1 MLRLRYFL
9 SIGILFLLLLGVS
22 LRLPTSDLNST
33 IVNASNASG
42 ALQNY
47 KIVQYPLP
55 KGSTQPWGMTVDK
68 SGRVW
73 FVEEQSNQIGMFNP
87 MSASFAEYN
96 VTTPKALL
104 EEIATSADGRVWF
117 TELDGNKLGELNP
130 STGSMQEYNTPR
142 GIDNLPCGPIGVT
155 AAPNGNIWIT
165 CEFSN
170 QLDEF
175 FPSNSSFISFN
186 LPVFYSAPLDIVF
199 DGAGNFWFTA
209 ADSDMLGYVTVAN
222 LRNGT
227 DSGIQEFA
235 PTNQTY
241 LVTITNSQVPNTSD
255 LTATTAG
262 QKIVSSLQTPSEIA
276 LSPDGNSLWIT
287 EHLVS
292 SFDRY
297 DINSKSLTKYWTSQ
311 TYSSSYSTSLP
322 NGIAVDS
329 AGHVWIA
336 EHYGNRIAEFDPSS
350 DQMIEYPIPCCGN
363 QIAGALYLSLGLNG
377 TIWFTEFYGNSIGEL
392 IPQNEPQPISL
403 VPLNATSTITSN
415 GNVEIP
421 ISVVSHNTNSTPGN
435 ITLLVSGISGS
446 GRMENATVTFDPP
459 VLALNN
465 QGNTTTRFGLT
476 AKGLQ
481 PGTYYL
487 TVGGKL
493 SSTGVI
499 YSTIVKLKVSSAN
512 QSQTLLLEGAA
523 IGTAASIAVVATLIV
538 ISRRPKVR
546 KKRHR

>member
-170 QLDEF
+170 Q
-175 FPSNSSFISFN
+175 
-186 LPVFYSAPLDIVF
+186 
-199 DGAGNFWFTA
+199 
-209 ADSDMLGYVTVAN
+209 
-222 LRNGT
+222 
-227 DSGIQEFA
+227 
-235 PTNQTY
+235 
-241 LVTITNSQVPNTSD
+241 
-255 LTATTAG
+255 
-262 QKIVSSLQTPSEIA
+262 
-276 LSPDGNSLWIT
+276 
-287 EHLVS
+287 
-292 SFDRY
+292 
-297 DINSKSLTKYWTSQ
+297 
-311 TYSSSYSTSLP
+311 
-322 NGIAVDS
+322 
-329 AGHVWIA
+329 
-336 EHYGNRIAEFDPSS
+336 
-350 DQMIEYPIPCCGN
+350 
-363 QIAGALYLSLGLNG
+363 
-377 TIWFTEFYGNSIGEL
+377 
-392 IPQNEPQPISL
+392 
-403 VPLNATSTITSN
+403 
-415 GNVEIP
+415 
-421 ISVVSHNTNSTPGN
+421 
-435 ITLLVSGISGS
+435 
-446 GRMENATVTFDPP
+446 
-459 VLALNN
+459 
-465 QGNTTTRFGLT
+465 
-476 AKGLQ
+476 
-481 PGTYYL
+481 
-487 TVGGKL
+487 
-493 SSTGVI
+493 
-499 YSTIVKLKVSSAN
+499 
-512 QSQTLLLEGAA
+512 
-523 IGTAASIAVVATLIV
+523 
-538 ISRRPKVR
+538 
-546 KKRHR
+546 